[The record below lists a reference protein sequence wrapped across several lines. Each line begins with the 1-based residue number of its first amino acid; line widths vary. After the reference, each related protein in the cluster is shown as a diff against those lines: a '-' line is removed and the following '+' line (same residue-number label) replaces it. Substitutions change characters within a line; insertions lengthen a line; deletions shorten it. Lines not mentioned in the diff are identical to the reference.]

1 MTSAI
6 DFGALGLSRSSA
18 PEKPRNELG
27 QAEFLALMTSQLEN
41 QDPLNPME
49 NAEFMGQIA
58 QFSTVEGIGNLN
70 ESFSSLAGAMQSS
83 QALQASALVGRDALI
98 NSPVAQLRNGSL
110 SGAVNLASG
119 SADVAVEIINGRGQL
134 VGQLDMG
141 TLPAG
146 QHAFSW
152 NGQGP
157 DGEQLPDGTYYLQ
170 ARGTVGSATQ
180 AMQTL
185 VNGRVDSVSFQGSQ
199 GLVLNVDGVGA
210 VKLSDINR
218 IS

>member
-6 DFGALGLSRSSA
+6 DFGALGLSRSA
-18 PEKPRNELG
+18 AAEKPRNELG
-27 QAEFLALMTSQLEN
+27 QAEFLSLMTSQLEN

-70 ESFSSLAGAMQSS
+70 ESFSSLASAMQSS

-98 NSPVAQLRNGSL
+98 NSPVGQLRNGEL
-110 SGAVNLASG
+110 SGAVSLPSG
-119 SADVAVEIINGRGQL
+119 AANVAVEIVNGSGQL
-134 VGQLDMG
+134 VGQLDLG

-146 QHAFSW
+146 QHSFSW
-152 NGQGP
+152 DGRGP
-157 DGEQLPDGTYYLQ
+157 DGERMPDGSYFLQ
-170 ARGTVGSATQ
+170 ARGTVGTSAQ

-185 VNGRVDSVSFQGSQ
+185 VNGRVDSVSFQGAQ
-199 GLVLNVDGVGA
+199 GLILNVDGVGE

>member
-1 MTSAI
+1 MTSAV
-6 DFGALGLSRSSA
+6 DFGALGLSRNAA

-70 ESFSSLAGAMQSS
+70 ESFSALAGAMQSS

-98 NSPVAQLRNGSL
+98 NSPVAQLRDGTL
-110 SGAVNLASG
+110 SGAVNLTSG

-134 VGQLDMG
+134 VGQLELG

-152 NGQGP
+152 NGRGP

-210 VKLSDINR
+210 VKLSDIDR

>member
-1 MTSAI
+1 MTTAV
-6 DFGALGLSRSSA
+6 DFGSLGLTRSTA
-18 PEKPRNELG
+18 ADKPRNELG
-27 QAEFLALMTSQLEN
+27 QAEFLSLMTSQLEN

-70 ESFSSLAGAMQSS
+70 ESFTSLATAMQSS

-98 NSPVAQLRNGSL
+98 TSQVGQLRDGEL
-110 SGAVNLASG
+110 SGAVNLPSG
-119 SADVAVEIINGRGQL
+119 AANVAVEIVNGSGQL
-134 VGQLDMG
+134 VGQVDLG

-146 QHAFSW
+146 QHSFRW
-152 NGQGP
+152 DGQGP
-157 DGEQLPDGTYYLQ
+157 NGEALPNGTYYLQ
-170 ARGTVGSATQ
+170 ARGNVGSASQ

-185 VNGRVDSVSFQGSQ
+185 VNGRVDSVSFQGAQ
-199 GLVLNVDGVGA
+199 GLVLNVDGLGA

>member
-6 DFGALGLSRSSA
+6 DFGGLGLSHSAA

-70 ESFSSLAGAMQSS
+70 ESFSNLASAMQSS

-110 SGAVNLASG
+110 SGAVNLPSG

-134 VGQLDMG
+134 VGQLELG
-141 TLPAG
+141 NLPAG

-170 ARGTVGSATQ
+170 ARGTVGSSTQ